1 MRQMQSL
8 APWQRST
15 EGSFQIVR
23 ITSLSEECAGGMF
36 SSPLMTD
43 KNAAICKQGG
53 WQKGKKRK

>member
-1 MRQMQSL
+1 MQSL

-43 KNAAICKQGG
+43 KNAVICKQGG